1 MGDLGI
7 YGGLILASFLAATL
21 LPGSSEALLSGLLV
35 QGYGEPLLLVAAA
48 SFGNVTGSLANWLC
62 GRFLARFMGRRWFPV
77 SEKNYGRATAWF
89 ERFGLWTL
97 LFAWVPIIGD
107 PLTVVAGALRAPLLP
122 FVVLV
127 SIGKVVRYAGVAAAT
142 LWWTGS

>member
-1 MGDLGI
+1 MNELGI

-35 QGYGEPLLLVAAA
+35 QGHGEPLLLVAAA

-77 SEKNYGRATAWF
+77 SERAYGQATSWF
-89 ERFGLWTL
+89 ERYGIWTL
-97 LFAWVPIIGD
+97 LFAWVPIVGD
-107 PLTVVAGALRAPLLP
+107 PLTVVAGALRTPLLP

-142 LWWTGS
+142 LWWTGG

>member
-1 MGDLGI
+1 MGDADI
-7 YGGLILASFLAATL
+7 YGGLMLASFLGATL
-21 LPGSSEALLSGLLV
+21 LPGSSEALLSGLLIK
-35 QGYGEPLLLVAAA
+35 GYGEPVLLVAAA

-77 SEKNYGRATAWF
+77 SKAGYGRAAAWF
-89 ERFGLWTL
+89 ERYGIWTL

-107 PLTVVAGALRAPLLP
+107 PLTVVAGALRTPLP
-122 FVVLV
+122 AFVVLV
-127 SIGKVVRYAGVAAAT
+127 AVGKILRYAGIAAAT

>member
-1 MGDLGI
+1 MSELGI

-62 GRFLARFMGRRWFPV
+62 GRFLARFMRRRWFPV
-77 SEKNYGRATAWF
+77 SEKHYGHATAWF
-89 ERFGLWTL
+89 ERYGIWTL
-97 LFAWVPIIGD
+97 LFAWMPIIGD
-107 PLTVVAGALRAPLLP
+107 PLTVVAGALRTPLLP

-142 LWWTGS
+142 LWWTGG

>member
-1 MGDLGI
+1 MSELGI

-77 SEKNYGRATAWF
+77 SEKAYGQATSWF
-89 ERFGLWTL
+89 ERYGIWTL
-97 LFAWVPIIGD
+97 LFAWVPIVGD
-107 PLTVVAGALRAPLLP
+107 PLTVVAGALRTPLLP
-122 FVVLV
+122 FVLLV
-127 SIGKVVRYAGVAAAT
+127 GIGKVVRYAGVAAAT
-142 LWWTGS
+142 LWWTGG